1 MRPSRRR
8 QLPLR
13 ACALAAAAIV
23 AALAGVAAQAGGAD
37 VSANARRAPQPR
49 AWGNRPTVAELGEL
63 GRAIFADPSLSASG
77 KLACSSCH
85 DPAAA
90 FGPNA
95 RTPSPFADDDP
106 DHDGTRAIPSLR
118 YAQYSIRFTEHFIDD
133 EDGHG
138 VDAGPTGG
146 LTWDGRVDTAREQ
159 ARLPLFAANEM
170 ANVDDASL
178 ARKLAA
184 ARYAPRLRQAFSAP
198 GHDVFEDPSQV
209 VAWAALALEVYEQG
223 KEFAPFDSKYDRAL
237 AGKANLTPA
246 ELRGLRLYEN
256 PAKANCE
263 TCHPSSRLTTGAAPL
278 FTDGGLVA
286 VAAPRRAGLPAMA
299 ASSAAAYPLASAASG
314 AQVDLGLCTSGRV
327 GLTADPSFCGR
338 FRTPTLRNT
347 AIRTSFFHNGSLHS
361 LRDVIEFYNTR
372 DIDPGRWYSKNPDGS
387 VHLYDDT
394 PDELVQYVDHEV
406 PFDPLPGNKP
416 RLDEHEID
424 DLIAFLRTLTDA
436 DVLALQPGG
445 DQGATPVATHGA
457 PSVAKVLAPAR

>member
-1 MRPSRRR
+1 MRPAPRPRR
-8 QLPLR
+8 LASLR
-13 ACALAAAAIV
+13 AGASAVAFASLV
-23 AALAGVAAQAGGAD
+23 AALLGGVDARAD
-37 VSANARRAPQPR
+37 GDGSNAKRAPLPH
-49 AWGNRPTVAELGEL
+49 AYGNRPTVSELGEL
-63 GRAIFADPSLSASG
+63 GRAIFGDASLSASG
-77 KLACSSCH
+77 RLSCTSCH

-95 RTPSPFADDDP
+95 HTPSPFADDDP
-106 DHDGTRAIPSLR
+106 EHDGTRAIPSLR
-118 YAQYSIRFTEHFIDD
+118 YAQYTARFTEHFIDD

-146 LTWDGRVDTAREQ
+146 LTWDGRVDTARAQ

-184 ARYAPRLRQAFSAP
+184 ARYASQFRRAFSAQ
-198 GHDVFEDPSQV
+198 GHDVFDDPKQAV
-209 VAWAALALEVYEQG
+209 EWAALALEVYEQG

-237 AGKANLTPA
+237 AGKANLSPA

-263 TCHPSSRLTTGAAPL
+263 TCHPATRVTTGAAPL
-278 FTDGGLVA
+278 FTDGGHVA

-299 ASSAAAYPLASAASG
+299 ASSSAPWPLASAASG
-314 AQVDLGLCTSGRV
+314 AEVDLGLCKSGRP

-361 LRDVIEFYNTR
+361 LRDVVVFYATR
-372 DIDPGRWYSKNPDGS
+372 DTDPGRWYSKNADGS

-416 RLDEHEID
+416 RLDDQEID
-424 DLIAFLRTLTDA
+424 DLVAFLRTLTDA
-436 DVLALQPGG
+436 DLEAAQPGASPEP
-445 DQGATPVATHGA
+445 GARTGA
-457 PSVAKVLAPAR
+457 AR